1 MLSSLNWVDYVILA
15 IFLFSVLAG
24 FSRGLAKELVSL
36 IILVTAV
43 VVASVFASS
52 LAASWSGTPA
62 VQGAVTD
69 ATSNIN
75 VSAETVK
82 QTVSYAAIGLS
93 FALLFAGT
101 ILVGSIIG
109 FFVNMALTS
118 GVLSFGN
125 RLLGGFFGLG
135 RGFILNLVL
144 VFVLQLTAVANQT
157 WWQQSYCV
165 QQYQP
170 TVAWLGSMVSPH
182 IERLKEKAGEVMES
196 VSGQQQETPTTSE

>member
-24 FSRGLAKELVSL
+24 FSRGLAKELISL
-36 IILVTAV
+36 IILITAV
-43 VVASVFASS
+43 VIASVFATS
-52 LAASWSGTPA
+52 LAESWSGSST

-75 VSAETVK
+75 ISTETVK

-101 ILVGSIIG
+101 ILVGAIIG
-109 FFVNMALTS
+109 FFVNIALSS

-144 VFVLQLTAVANQT
+144 IFVLQLTAVANHS
-157 WWQQSYCV
+157 WWQKSYCV

-170 TVAWLGSMVSPH
+170 VVAWLGSMVSPH
-182 IERLKEKAGEVMES
+182 IERLKEKAGEVIEN
-196 VSGQQQETPTTSE
+196 VSGQEQANTSQE